1 MAPTFRLAGGLVKL
15 DTMTKLPLALCVLA
29 ACGSDPVNFS
39 EPVGIELKAKSGDV
53 ANAAVSEQKDITT
66 ESGNPYGKFTTD
78 AMAKLGGKMPSSIG
92 LDQLTLTLGG
102 QSTGVATLDQVM
114 TGDVDV
120 AFIANSSNNT
130 YDAGHVMSPTGV
142 GPVDMSTTFD
152 WSKVTEAD
160 RAEMLGGSFK
170 VVLRAPAAADFA
182 SKGAEASLQV
192 TFTFAAF
199 Q

>member
-1 MAPTFRLAGGLVKL
+1 
-15 DTMTKLPLALCVLA
+15 MTKLPLALCVLA

-102 QSTGVATLDQVM
+102 QSTGVATLDQVV

-130 YDAGHVMSPTGV
+130 YDAGHITNPTGV
-142 GPVDMSTTFD
+142 GPDDVSPDFD
-152 WSKVTEAD
+152 WSMVAPQD
-160 RAEMLGGSFK
+160 VAQMLNGSFK
-170 VVLRAPAAADFA
+170 VVMRGSAASGFTT
-182 SKGAEASLQV
+182 KGADAQLQL
-192 TFTFAAF
+192 TFTFSAF

>member
-1 MAPTFRLAGGLVKL
+1 
-15 DTMTKLPLALCVLA
+15 MTKLPLVLCALA

-53 ANAAVSEQKDITT
+53 ANTAVTEQKDITT
-66 ESGNPYGKFTTD
+66 ESGNPYGKFTAD
-78 AMAKLGGKMPSSIG
+78 AMTKLNGNAPSSIG

-102 QSTGVATLDQVM
+102 QSTGVTALDQVV

-120 AFIANSSNNT
+120 AFVTNSSNNT
-130 YDAGHVMSPTGV
+130 YDAGHVTSPAGV
-142 GPVDMSTTFD
+142 GPVDLSTDFD
-152 WSKVTEAD
+152 WSKVTSDD
-160 RAEMLGGSFK
+160 RAEMLGGGFK

-182 SKGAEASLQV
+182 GKGAEASLQV
-192 TFTFAAF
+192 TFTFVAF

>member
-1 MAPTFRLAGGLVKL
+1 MFVKL

-102 QSTGVATLDQVM
+102 QSTGVASLDQVV

-120 AFIANSSNNT
+120 AFVANNSNNT

-142 GPVDMSTTFD
+142 GPVDLSTTFD
-152 WSKVTEAD
+152 WSKVTSDD